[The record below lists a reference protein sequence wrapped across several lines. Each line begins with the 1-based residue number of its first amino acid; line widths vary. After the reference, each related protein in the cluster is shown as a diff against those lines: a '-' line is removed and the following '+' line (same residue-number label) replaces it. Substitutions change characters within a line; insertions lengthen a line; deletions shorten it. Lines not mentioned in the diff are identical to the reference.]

1 MSSNRCIFL
10 NINATCGRL
19 MCVFVCWALLVLCVA
34 LGGEGEGQMS
44 EGKSTIPNIVDE
56 LSYSTIRLRCAR
68 DDGSISVGTGF
79 AMAFKAD
86 NEKGKMIPVLLTNRH
101 VVRHS
106 VKVSFVLTEMVNG
119 KPAAGRFPLE
129 LPIPES
135 GWKMHPDPDVDL
147 CALPIGMLLN
157 ALKSQGKEVKIT
169 YLPMGIIAKKA
180 DIDNMFQL
188 DEVVMIG
195 YPDAISDEVNN
206 QPIFRRGIL
215 ATNPSLDYNGKK
227 EFLIDIAAYSGSS
240 GSPVFVYREGVWYDR
255 RRGGALLMNR
265 PQVFLIGVLHSGFE
279 HRVDG
284 EIVPVQI
291 PTAIVPVPRT
301 QIPNN
306 LGVVLKAE
314 RIMELEQL
322 F

>member
-1 MSSNRCIFL
+1 MNEVKTNNL
-10 NINATCGRL
+10 NL
-19 MCVFVCWALLVLCVA
+19 
-34 LGGEGEGQMS
+34 
-44 EGKSTIPNIVDE
+44 VDE
-56 LSYSTIRLRCAR
+56 LSYSTIRLRCIR
-68 DDGSISVGTGF
+68 NDGSISVGTGF
-79 AMAFKAD
+79 VMAFKTD
-86 NEKGKMIPVLLTNRH
+86 KEKGVMIPVLLTNRH

-119 KPAAGRFPLE
+119 VPAAGRFSFE
-129 LPIPES
+129 LPIAES
-135 GWKMHPDPDVDL
+135 GWKVHPDPDVDL

-157 ALKSQGKEVKIT
+157 TLRSQGKEVKIT
-169 YLPMGIIAKKA
+169 CLPMEIIAKKT

-206 QPIFRRGIL
+206 QPVFRRGIL

-227 EFLIDIAAYSGSS
+227 EFLIDIAAYNGSS

-255 RRGGALLMNR
+255 LRGNAMLMNR
-265 PQVFLIGVLHSGFE
+265 PQVILVGVLHSGFE

-284 EIVPVQI
+284 KIVPVQI
-291 PTAIVPVPRT
+291 PTAIVPIPRT

-306 LGVVLKAE
+306 LGIVLKAE
-314 RIMELEQL
+314 RIKELERL